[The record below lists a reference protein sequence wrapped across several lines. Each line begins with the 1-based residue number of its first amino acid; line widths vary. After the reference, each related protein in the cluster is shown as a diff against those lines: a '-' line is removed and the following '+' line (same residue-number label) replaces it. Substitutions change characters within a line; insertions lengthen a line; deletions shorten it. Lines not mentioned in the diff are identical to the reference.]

1 MILVQFLDLHPISD
15 PKSPDLSGSLRNED
29 TMMIPL
35 SSFPKGPKA
44 IYSDDCTLGKGNEYH
59 TLGEVLDTVSELTS
73 VSREINAIM
82 AFPV

>member
-1 MILVQFLDLHPISD
+1 
-15 PKSPDLSGSLRNED
+15 
-29 TMMIPL
+29 MMIPL

-59 TLGEVLDTVSELTS
+59 TLEEVLDTVSELTS

-82 AFPV
+82 ALPV